1 MDRMFNSALSRWTL
15 GLDPRVVPM
24 VALDWWV
31 KLAWSPGTHA
41 RLSEKAWRKL
51 FRFVAYAARSATDSA
66 AAPAIRPLPQDH
78 RFDYAGWSR
87 FPYNLMSQGFLLT
100 QQWWANATTG
110 VPAFPARRKQI
121 MDFVARQ
128 MLDVASPSNFLF
140 TNPEVMDATAK
151 EHGRNLLRGYRNW
164 LDDWSRAIR
173 GQKPAGTEKYVPGR
187 DVAVTPGQVVYRN
200 RLMELIQYAP
210 TTPTV
215 RPEPVLIVPAWIMK
229 YYILDLSPHNSMV
242 RFLRDQGYT
251 VFIISWH
258 NPTPE
263 DRELGM
269 DDYRRLGVLD
279 AVDAIGRILP
289 GRQVHGVGYC
299 LGGTLLAIA
308 AAAMARD
315 GDKRF
320 RSLTLLAAQTDFS
333 EAGEL
338 MLFITEEQ
346 VDFLESM
353 MWDRGV
359 LDARQMAG
367 AFQLLRSQDLVWS
380 RMVRDYLLGERRLP
394 NDLMAWNADQT
405 RMPYRMHSEYLR
417 ELLLDNALARGKYRV
432 GGRPVTLNEIRCPIF
447 LVSTLGDHVAP
458 WESVYKLHLLTEDA
472 ELTFLLGSGGHN
484 AGIVS
489 EPGHPGRSYQLAVR
503 PPEGPYRDPET
514 YRETATRK
522 EGSWWPEWER
532 WLARKSSKAV
542 SPPSMGAP
550 DAGLPPLE
558 PAPGSYVFET

>member
-1 MDRMFNSALSRWTL
+1 MFNSALSRWTL

-24 VALDWWV
+24 VALDWWT

-41 RLSEKAWRKL
+41 RLTEKAWRKL
-51 FRFVAYAARSATDSA
+51 ARFGAYAARSLTDA
-66 AAPAIRPLPQDH
+66 DAPPAIRPLPQDH
-78 RFDYAGWSR
+78 RFDYSGWSR
-87 FPYNLMSQGFLLT
+87 FPYNLLSQGFLLT
-100 QQWWANATTG
+100 QQWWANAATG
-110 VPAFPARRKQI
+110 VPALSERRKQI
-121 MDFVARQ
+121 MDFVSRQ
-128 MLDVASPSNFLF
+128 ALDVVTPSNFPL
-140 TNPEVMDATAK
+140 TNPEVLDATVR
-151 EHGRNLLRGYRNW
+151 EHGVNLLRGYRNW
-164 LDDWSRAIR
+164 LDDWARAAR
-173 GQKPAGTEKYVPGR
+173 GQKPAGTERYRPGR
-187 DVAVTPGQVVYRN
+187 EVAVTPGKVVYRN

-215 RPEPVLIVPAWIMK
+215 RPEPVLIIPAWIMK

-242 RFLRDQGYT
+242 RYLRDQGYT
-251 VFIISWH
+251 VFIVSWH

-263 DRELGM
+263 DRQLGM

-279 AVDAIGRILP
+279 ALAAIGRICP
-289 GRQVHGVGYC
+289 DRKVHGVGYC

-308 AAAMARD
+308 AAALARD
-315 GDKRF
+315 DDHRF
-320 RSLTLLAAQTDFS
+320 GSLTFLAAQTDFS

-338 MLFITEEQ
+338 LLFITEEQ

-380 RMVRDYLLGERRLP
+380 RMVRDYLLGRRRPP

-432 GGRPVTLNEIRCPIF
+432 DGRPVALNEIRCPIF
-447 LVSTLGDHVAP
+447 LVSTVGDHVAP
-458 WESVYKLHLLTEDA
+458 WQSVYKLHLLADDA
-472 ELTFLLGSGGHN
+472 EMTFLLASGGHN

-489 EPGHPGRSYQLAVR
+489 EPGHPGRSYQVAAR
-503 PPEGPYRDPET
+503 PPQGLYQDPET
-514 YRETATRK
+514 WRQSAPHK
-522 EGSWWPEWER
+522 EGSWWPEWES
-532 WLARKSSKAV
+532 WLGRHSSKPAA
-542 SPPSMGAP
+542 PPGMGAP
-550 DAGLPPLE
+550 DAGLAPMGD
-558 PAPGSYVFET
+558 APGTYVFET